1 MCVHK
6 HSPRGHTFPENLADK
21 LEIETIQVFAWQ
33 GGQISAKGGEY
44 LPLPL

>member
-6 HSPRGHTFPENLADK
+6 HSPRGHTFPENLAQMSDK

-33 GGQISAKGGEY
+33 GG
-44 LPLPL
+44 